1 MKKIVTFLVMFLM
14 TGGILMAQSFRYQ
27 AVLRDSQNHL
37 VAGEAG
43 TVTFSVGD
51 ITWEDMDFTTNQNGL
66 VSLILEDNEDVNW
79 SNAVLKAVFTFTND
93 QIPQIVVETPVTAV
107 PYALG
112 AGDVTLTTDAIV
124 NYLNNGD
131 ADHLTNE
138 ADWAEIY
145 GAMKANPGH
154 NNLRDSVVEY
164 IKANKNVAK
173 DVILAYI
180 TQVTAQDITDAY
192 DSALNVSDEVKAA
205 FYENLKDYFINHREL
220 IVDVAEYFIRTAT
233 AKEINDVYNDLK
245 NSPAALEAQRIL
257 KRHFE
262 AYLRNNGYICENG
275 VTLCDVVATLNAL
288 NECPNLNN
296 FTVTPSKDNNQFILT
311 FANSNS
317 NNNNVDY
324 VSKINN
330 VDVTVNYKDI
340 NDSDQSESYTGLT
353 LNNDKKVSVQLP
365 DDYNGGAFV
374 YECSIKIVGCSNALT
389 SENNQFSGQ

>member
-14 TGGILMAQSFRYQ
+14 TGSILMAQSFRYQ

-51 ITWEDMDFTTNQNGL
+51 TIWNPMNFTTNQNGL

-112 AGDVTLTTDAIV
+112 AGDVKLTTDAIV

-138 ADWAEIY
+138 ADWAQIY

-245 NSPAALEAQRIL
+245 YSPAALEAQRIL

-311 FANSNS
+311 FANSSS

-340 NDSDQSESYTGLT
+340 NDSDHSESYTGLT

-365 DDYNGGAFV
+365 NDYNGGAFV
-374 YECSIKIVGCSNALT
+374 YECSIKIVGCSNSLT
-389 SENNQFSGQ
+389 FNGQVSSGQ